1 MSKILTD
8 QELQEL
14 LDESIDKSSDP
25 KDAFIDTINPYK
37 YIELNSNALAFDR
50 IHRALNRNIKMTLVF
65 GSPGTG
71 KSMFLSRLNND
82 LLVSGKTSILISTP
96 ILDDEELF
104 QTISFE
110 IYKNSSDGIIP
121 RGFNALSEA
130 FVKRKEFLLEM
141 KPILLLDEAQLY
153 SNATLEKIRILSDT
167 EILRVIF
174 AVHKLREENIFTKE
188 HFKSRIWERIELTNA
203 SVNELKAY
211 IQKKLMS
218 ISMLAL
224 ADQFTVGVVKIIHNI
239 TGGNYRVTNNLLYTY
254 FLNYPQIYKEDYHNN
269 QRLIVRR
276 KEIEV
281 SAIQIGF
288 LIILNS
294 GNIDLRYLP
303 AIEQL
308 WVKWRRK
315 QIYKYFIYFSIPI
328 ILGYGG
334 HFYLS
339 LTPED
344 KIAIRTK
351 LDQEDIKLKP
361 DNNKQDKNLSFPA
374 VKYSDIIEKDSLN
387 INNSINTTSD
397 SDQNLNLLELEPI
410 DIIELRKSSD
420 ENKNEQN
427 SEIKTGEKL

>member
-211 IQKKLMS
+211 IQK
-218 ISMLAL
+218 
-224 ADQFTVGVVKIIHNI
+224 N
-239 TGGNYRVTNNLLYTY
+239 
-254 FLNYPQIYKEDYHNN
+254 
-269 QRLIVRR
+269 
-276 KEIEV
+276 
-281 SAIQIGF
+281 
-288 LIILNS
+288 
-294 GNIDLRYLP
+294 
-303 AIEQL
+303 
-308 WVKWRRK
+308 
-315 QIYKYFIYFSIPI
+315 
-328 ILGYGG
+328 
-334 HFYLS
+334 
-339 LTPED
+339 
-344 KIAIRTK
+344 
-351 LDQEDIKLKP
+351 
-361 DNNKQDKNLSFPA
+361 
-374 VKYSDIIEKDSLN
+374 
-387 INNSINTTSD
+387 
-397 SDQNLNLLELEPI
+397 
-410 DIIELRKSSD
+410 
-420 ENKNEQN
+420 
-427 SEIKTGEKL
+427 